1 MGYPAPGHRAP
12 QHRSDV
18 VLDQEIGKTLGT
30 VPAGESYGHGGYG
43 LKEKCLRHPEATPD
57 IA

>member
-1 MGYPAPGHRAP
+1 MGHAAARHSAA

-18 VLDQEIGKTLGT
+18 VLGQQIGESFGA
-30 VPAGESYGHGGYG
+30 VSAGEGDHISGA
-43 LKEKCLRHPEATPD
+43 KEKCLRHPEATPD